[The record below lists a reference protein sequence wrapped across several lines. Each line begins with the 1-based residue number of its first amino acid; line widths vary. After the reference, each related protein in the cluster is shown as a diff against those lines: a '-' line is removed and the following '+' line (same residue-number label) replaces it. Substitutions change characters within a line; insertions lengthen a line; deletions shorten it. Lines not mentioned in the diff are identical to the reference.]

1 MSLIRDLSG
10 GLVIILAGGLIGI
23 AQTAVRD
30 DTITLVP
37 RVARV
42 AAERTAESAAHS
54 ANPGIEASGDQHAA
68 PETAAYAKSS
78 QPTAGELSSG
88 QVTLERLRILLETGD
103 VVLIDARS
111 VHEFNAGH
119 IAGAIHIPYN
129 EFVDYFET
137 LQARVPSDAVVICYC
152 ESLTCDESESLATE
166 LKLMGYTTVLVYQ
179 GGWQEWEQGEHGAD
193 E

>member
-1 MSLIRDLSG
+1 MSLIRDLFG

-23 AQTAVRD
+23 AQNAVRN

-37 RVARV
+37 RVAHV
-42 AAERTAESAAHS
+42 AAERTAESTAHS
-54 ANPGIEASGDQHAA
+54 ANPGLEAHTA
-68 PETAAYAKSS
+68 PETATYTASS
-78 QPTAGELSSG
+78 QPTVEELSSG
-88 QVTLERLRILLETGD
+88 QVALVRLRVLLETAD

-111 VHEFNAGH
+111 EHEFNAGH
-119 IAGAIHIPYN
+119 IAGAIHIPYD
-129 EFVDYFET
+129 EFVDHFET
-137 LQARVPSDAVVICYC
+137 LQTRVPSDAVVVCYC

-166 LKLMGYTTVLVYQ
+166 LKLMGYANVLVYK